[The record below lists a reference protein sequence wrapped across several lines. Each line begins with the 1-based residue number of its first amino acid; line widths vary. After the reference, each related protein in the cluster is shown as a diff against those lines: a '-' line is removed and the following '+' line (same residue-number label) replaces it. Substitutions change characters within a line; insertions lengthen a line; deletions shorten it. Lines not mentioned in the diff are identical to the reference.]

1 MTGKWFFIVNST
13 AGNGKTGKKIN
24 ALINMLNQ
32 QNFDF
37 QIELTR
43 YSRHAIELA
52 QVACMEGF
60 QNIIA
65 VGGDGTA
72 SEVAAGIARS
82 GEAEQVN
89 FSVIPEGGGNDFC
102 KNFHLSHNIE
112 KCLNQLIN
120 GKIIKIDIAS
130 FEDQFFLNSFGIGF
144 DAQAAA
150 QANKIK
156 FLNGLPRYLLAVA
169 AALLKFRNFP
179 LKIIID
185 DEEVLTGNFLLV
197 AIGNGKYA
205 GGGFKLNPEA
215 LVDDD
220 FLDVMLARDV
230 TLMRIFKVLPK
241 AIEGT
246 HESEREVSFVRCRK
260 IEIISDYDLPVYYDG
275 EIPHL
280 KNSKHLTIQIAPQ
293 KLNFISPK

>member
-1 MTGKWFFIVNST
+1 MPDKWFFIVNST

-24 ALINMLNQ
+24 TLINLLNQ
-32 QNFDF
+32 HNFDF

-43 YSRHAIELA
+43 YTKHAIELA
-52 QVACMEGF
+52 QVACLEGF
-60 QNIIA
+60 KNIIA
-65 VGGDGTA
+65 VGGDGTV

-82 GEAEQVN
+82 GLADQVN

-112 KCLNQLIN
+112 KCLTQLIN
-120 GKIIKIDIAS
+120 GKLMKIDIAA
-130 FEDQFFLNSFGIGF
+130 FEDQFFVNSFGIGF
-144 DAQAAA
+144 DAQTAA

-156 FLNGLPRYLLAVA
+156 FLNGLPRYLLAIA
-169 AALLKFRNFP
+169 AALLKYRNFP

-185 DEEVLTGNFLLV
+185 DKEVLSGKFLLV

-205 GGGFKLNPEA
+205 GGGFKLNPNA
-215 LVDDD
+215 LVNDD

-246 HESEREVSFVRCRK
+246 HEAEPEVSFHRCRK
-260 IEIISDYDLPVYYDG
+260 IEIISECDLPVYYDG
-275 EIPHL
+275 EIPQL
-280 KNSKHLTIQIAPQ
+280 KNCKHLTIQIAPQ
-293 KLNFISPK
+293 KLNFIAPR

>member
-1 MTGKWFFIVNST
+1 MHDKWYFIVNST

-24 ALINMLNQ
+24 SLIGHLNKHEL
-32 QNFDF
+32 DY

-43 YSRHAIELA
+43 YHRHAIELA

-60 QNIIA
+60 KNIIA

-82 GEAEQVN
+82 GMAEKVN
-89 FSVIPEGGGNDFC
+89 FSIIPEGGGNDFC
-102 KNFHLSHNIE
+102 KNFYLSHNIE
-112 KCLNQLIN
+112 KCLNQLIK
-120 GKIIKIDIAS
+120 GKLIKIDIAS

-179 LKIIID
+179 LKIVID
-185 DEEVLTGNFLLV
+185 DKEVLTGNFLLV

-220 FLDVMLARDV
+220 YLDVMFARDV
-230 TLMRIFKVLPK
+230 SLLRIFKVLPK
-241 AIEGT
+241 ALEGK
-246 HESEREVSFVRCRK
+246 HASEPEVSFVRCRK
-260 IEIISDYDLPVYYDG
+260 LEIIAENELPVYFDG

-280 KNSKHLTIQIAPQ
+280 KNNKHLTISIAPQ
-293 KLNFISPK
+293 KLNLIIPK